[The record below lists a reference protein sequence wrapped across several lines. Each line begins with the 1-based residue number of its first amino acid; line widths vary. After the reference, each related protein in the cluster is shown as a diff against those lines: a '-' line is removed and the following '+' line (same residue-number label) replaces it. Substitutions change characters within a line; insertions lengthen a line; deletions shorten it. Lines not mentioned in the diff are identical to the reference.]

1 MLICAENV
9 NNEGLDNIK
18 FFWPSLGQTGNWGKW
33 HSENSPGRTQTHDAT
48 AVMRR
53 LLTQAC
59 YSCARVICVCTERLR
74 AENSF
79 YSYLRGR
86 LDREDRLWP
95 EVPGERHGWGSP
107 LQGKTK
113 QIGSTEHPKQQE
125 VSSPQ
130 LIIWSVFFFII
141 NHLLICSHA
150 NIYTIGRVEMLI
162 KSFKFSSRLWP
173 ISRLLKM

>member
-1 MLICAENV
+1 MKVWITFNV
-9 NNEGLDNIK
+9 
-18 FFWPSLGQTGNWGKW
+18 FWPSLGQTGNWGKW
-33 HSENSPGRTQTHDAT
+33 YSENIPGRTQTHDAT
-48 AVMRR
+48 AMMRH

-59 YSCARVICVCTERLR
+59 YSGAWVICVCTEGLS

-86 LDREDRLWP
+86 LDREDQLWP

-113 QIGSTEHPKQQE
+113 QIRKHKH
-125 VSSPQ
+125 
-130 LIIWSVFFFII
+130 LIWPSIRNNKRRVHRSLSFGVFFFLII

-150 NIYTIGRVEMLI
+150 NIYTVSKVEMLI

-173 ISRLLKM
+173 ISRLLKI